1 MPTTRHPLEEVM
13 SGSSQTAL
21 VTGAGSK
28 RGIGRAT
35 AHTLA
40 AAGWN
45 IAILDL
51 DETSAKDAAH
61 EIEEQHDVRAVGTG
75 CDITDETSVENA
87 LAVLDDSLPPVGA
100 LVNNAGITSPT
111 PFLEV
116 TGEEW
121 DRIFAVNVR
130 GAFNVTRRVAPGM
143 AERGFGRIVFL
154 SSVSAQR
161 GGGVFGGVAY
171 SAAKAAELGF
181 TRALARE
188 LGPRG
193 VTVNAVAPGLID
205 TDITG
210 GALEGGRKDELVAGI
225 PVGRNGTVADVA
237 DLITYLCREQSGY
250 ISGATYDVNGGAHI
264 H

>member
-1 MPTTRHPLEEVM
+1 M
-13 SGSSQTAL
+13 SVSDKTAV

-35 AHTLA
+35 AHALA

-45 IAILDL
+45 VAVLDL
-51 DETSAKDAAH
+51 DEASAKDAAH
-61 EIEEQHDVRAVGTG
+61 EVAGRHGVQALGVG
-75 CDITDETSVENA
+75 CDVTDEASVDAA
-87 LAVLDDSLPPVGA
+87 LPVLDGALPPVGA

-116 TGEEW
+116 SGEEW

-130 GAFNVTRRVAPGM
+130 GAFNVTRRLAPGM
-143 AERGFGRIVFL
+143 AERGFGRVVFL
-154 SSVSAQR
+154 SSVSAER

-171 SAAKAAELGF
+171 SAAKAGQLGF

-188 LGPRG
+188 LGPHG

-210 GALEGGRKDELVAGI
+210 GALEGERKTELVAGI
-225 PVGRNGTVADVA
+225 PVGRNGRVADVA
-237 DLITYLCREQSGY
+237 DLITFLCRPETGY
-250 ISGATYDVNGGAHI
+250 VTGVTYDVNGGSHI

>member
-1 MPTTRHPLEEVM
+1 M
-13 SGSSQTAL
+13 SVHGKTAL
-21 VTGAGSK
+21 VTGAGST

-40 AAGWN
+40 AAGWD

-51 DETSAKDAAH
+51 DEASAKEAAH
-61 EIEEQHDVRAVGTG
+61 EIGEQHGVQAVGVG
-75 CDITDETSVENA
+75 CDVTDEASVDNA
-87 LAVLDDSLPPVGA
+87 LAVLGESLPPVGA

-111 PFLEV
+111 RFLEV

-130 GAFNVTRRVAPGM
+130 GAYNVTRRIAPGM

-154 SSVSAQR
+154 ASVSAER

-171 SAAKAAELGF
+171 SAAKAAQLGF

-188 LGPRG
+188 LGPDG

-210 GALEGGRKDELVAGI
+210 GALEGERKSQLVAGI
-225 PVGRNGTVADVA
+225 PVGRNGNVHDVA
-237 DLITYLCREQSGY
+237 DLITYLCREESGY
-250 ISGATYDVNGGAHI
+250 ITGVTYDVNGGSHI

>member
-1 MPTTRHPLEEVM
+1 M
-13 SGSSQTAL
+13 SVSDKTAI

-51 DETSAKDAAH
+51 DEGSAKDAAQ
-61 EIEEQHDVRAVGTG
+61 EIAEQHGVQAVGIG
-75 CDITDETSVENA
+75 CDVTGEASVESA
-87 LAVLDDSLPPVGA
+87 LAALDGTVPPVGA

-130 GAFNVTRRVAPGM
+130 GAYNITRRVAPGM

-154 SSVSAQR
+154 SSVSAER

-171 SAAKAAELGF
+171 SAAKAGQLGF
-181 TRALARE
+181 ARALARE
-188 LGPRG
+188 LGPHG

-205 TDITG
+205 TDITAG
-210 GALEGGRKDELVAGI
+210 KLVGEKEKQVLAGV
-225 PVGRNGTVADVA
+225 PVGRKGRAADVA
-237 DLITYLCREQSGY
+237 DLITYLCREESGY
-250 ISGATYDVNGGAHI
+250 ITGATYDVNGGAHI